1 MENIQQNLFL
11 EYEMVHGNY
20 YGTSIKSVMDVI
32 SQNKICLLDIDVQ
45 GVRDLM
51 KKQVEARWIWLQP
64 PSIDELS
71 RRLHKRN
78 TENEEVIQM
87 RLNNSLRE
95 MEIAKSLPFT
105 HIIQYTDIPSA
116 YNQLCDSIRDL
127 LV

>member
-1 MENIQQNLFL
+1 MDLIKQNQFL
-11 EYEMVHGNY
+11 EYEMVHGHY
-20 YGTSIKSVMDVI
+20 YGTSIQSVMDVI
-32 SQNKICLLDIDVQ
+32 SQNKVCLLDIDVQ

-64 PSIDELS
+64 PSVAELS

-78 TENEEVIQM
+78 TESEDVIQT

-105 HIIQYTDIPSA
+105 HIIHYTDIPSA
-116 YNQLCDSIRDL
+116 YSQLCDGIRDL